1 MDSLKIE
8 SDQAIAEYKELLEK
22 LTIKFEFSHVSNMA
36 LFLYYVTRIKKPKLI
51 IETGVATGQSSF
63 FILKAMQEN
72 NFGKLVSTDIRY
84 DAGEIIPD
92 YLKNRWN
99 FMALKRDN
107 KKSFKKFINNFDKID
122 IFFHD
127 SDHSYWWQ
135 TLEYNTAFNHIKNG
149 GLLVSDDIDNSYAF
163 LDFVN
168 KNKIDFYSFF
178 NSGSM
183 GGVIIK

>member
-8 SDQAIAEYKELLEK
+8 SDKAIAEYKELLEK
-22 LTIKFEFSHVSNMA
+22 LTVKFEFLHVSNMA
-36 LFLYYVTRIKKPKLI
+36 LFLYYITRIKKPELI

-72 NFGKLVSTDIRY
+72 NSGKLFSTDIRY
-84 DAGEIIPD
+84 DAGEIVPD
-92 YLKNRWN
+92 YLKDRWD
-99 FMALKRDN
+99 FTVLKRDS

-149 GLLVSDDIDNSYAF
+149 GVLISDDIDNSYAF

-168 KNKIDFYSFF
+168 KNKMDFYSFF
-178 NSGSM
+178 NMGSI
-183 GGVIIK
+183 GGVIMK